1 VQNLPPLDLGLAPS
15 AFLSLVLLGGAGAV
29 WSPCRTPRTRL
40 FEAGVIEPCKVGRCH
55 RRAKRH
61 CMSRLPGE
69 ILRGSAHKQPV
80 KLLAAR
86 GDQQDEWQRR
96 WSERENVDDLV
107 GRRVDDDDPFVS
119 KNDIFVITVLRN
131 DLDHA
136 RWELVKPNGSWNRG
150 SNGNAEC
157 RADGFDLVFDDYISD
172 FGALLGRDIDVRL
185 RTGLL
190 LFCRRRWRPRDIA
203 VRRTSSACRFS
214 LGFGRTRHPGLV
226 RLPALPN
233 GIRRANRNAALC
245 LTPGLP
251 AMRRNSRYSA
261 LSTCQNEKGPEGSER
276 DHDRRSLWSPD
287 YRCQSPRVAFRPLY
301 RFSCYLPLI
310 RPFACATVQT
320 LASSLVCLTRRHAC

>member
-1 VQNLPPLDLGLAPS
+1 MQNLPPLDLGLAPS

-96 WSERENVDDLV
+96 WSERENVDDLIS
-107 GRRVDDDDPFVS
+107 RRVDDDDPFVS

-157 RADGFDLVFDDYISD
+157 RADGFDLVFDNDISD
-172 FGALLGRDIDVRL
+172 FGALLGRDIDVHL

-190 LFCRRRWRPRDIA
+190 LFCRRRWRP
-203 VRRTSSACRFS
+203 
-214 LGFGRTRHPGLV
+214 
-226 RLPALPN
+226 
-233 GIRRANRNAALC
+233 
-245 LTPGLP
+245 
-251 AMRRNSRYSA
+251 
-261 LSTCQNEKGPEGSER
+261 
-276 DHDRRSLWSPD
+276 
-287 YRCQSPRVAFRPLY
+287 
-301 RFSCYLPLI
+301 
-310 RPFACATVQT
+310 
-320 LASSLVCLTRRHAC
+320 